1 MSYLSHFNLQEQPF
15 RLTPDPDFIYWSK
28 QHARAK
34 AYME

>member
-1 MSYLSHFNLQEQPF
+1 MSYLEHFNLNEQPF
-15 RLTPDPDFIYWSK
+15 GLTPDPEFVYWSE